1 MVYCFV
7 SPCAFATCP
16 AFPSARCV
24 DDYCGGCFARFY
36 VENEEV
42 NCKLDESMWW
52 KIFII

>member
-1 MVYCFV
+1 MNCVD
-7 SPCAFATCP
+7 SPCRHATCP
-16 AFPSARCV
+16 AFPSARCE

-52 KIFII
+52 KIFLV